1 MMGKG
6 DFRACIRCLSEIK
19 SVDGRW
25 DYEEGVFRACKSTV
39 TRTFWLEKWQEQD
52 IVLAYTYN
60 RHTDTRAFT
69 PLV

>member
-25 DYEEGVFRACKSTV
+25 DMEEGVFPCVQGHANGNVLVK
-39 TRTFWLEKWQEQD
+39 KWQERD
-52 IVLAYTYN
+52 IVCQIYI
-60 RHTDTRAFT
+60 
-69 PLV
+69 VVIQV

>member
-25 DYEEGVFRACKSTV
+25 G
-39 TRTFWLEKWQEQD
+39 EKRGFPCVQGYGNEN
-52 IVLAYTYN
+52 I
-60 RHTDTRAFT
+60 
-69 PLV
+69 LVKNNDRSGTLFVRYI